1 MAKRKKE
8 VKEKQEEKPQNK
20 NSPVNPTLML
30 ATDRE
35 IALDFATKV
44 YKKFETMIKA
54 IVLFGSSAKKVSLP
68 SSDIDI
74 IIIIDDVSIRWDME
88 LVAYYREELGKLI
101 TANPYKKS
109 LHINTVKLSTWWD
122 DLLRGDPILINVI
135 RYGDPLIDVG
145 GFFSPLK
152 VLLQEGKIRPTP
164 EAVYSLLNRAPTHL
178 MRAKWMLFNIVEA
191 LYWCCVDS
199 AHAALISADEE
210 PASPEHIYDLLVEKF
225 VKRGFIKSKI
235 ADYYKELFEMYKG
248 ISHGVIKEIKSGVID
263 DFFYKADVFLGEM
276 ARLVDEIVEKRKD

>member
-1 MAKRKKE
+1 MVKKEKE
-8 VKEKQEEKPQNK
+8 VKKDKK
-20 NSPVNPTLML
+20 NISKNLNTKSTLIL

-44 YKKFETMIKA
+44 YKRFEKMIKA
-54 IVLFGSSAKKVSLP
+54 IILFGSAAKKVSLH

-74 IIIIDDVSIRWDME
+74 IIIVDDVSIRWDLE
-88 LVAYYREELGKLI
+88 LIAYYREELGKLI
-101 TANPYKKS
+101 SANPYKKS
-109 LHINTVKLSTWWD
+109 LHINTIKLSTWWN

-135 RYGDPLIDVG
+135 RYGDPLIDIA

-152 VLLQEGKIRPTP
+152 VLLQEGKIKTTP

-178 MRAKWMLFNIVEA
+178 VRAKLMVFNIIEA

-210 PASPEHIYDLLVEKF
+210 PASPEHIYDLIIEKF
-225 VKRGFIKSKI
+225 VKNSFIKSKI
-235 ADYYKELFEMYKG
+235 ADYYKEIFEMYKG
-248 ISHGVIKEIKSGVID
+248 ISHGKIKEIKSGVID
-263 DFFYKADVFLGEM
+263 DFFYKADVFLSEM
-276 ARLVDEIVEKRKD
+276 ARLVKEITEKRKD